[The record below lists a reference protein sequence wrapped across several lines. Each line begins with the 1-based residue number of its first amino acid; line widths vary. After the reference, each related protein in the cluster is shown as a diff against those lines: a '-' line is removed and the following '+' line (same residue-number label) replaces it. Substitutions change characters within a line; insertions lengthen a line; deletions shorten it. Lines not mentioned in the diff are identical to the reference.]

1 MYFVARYNWIN
12 DQLTD
17 KCPVGFFRSL
27 KRAKKYVDSTMT
39 NDKRRNTIEIVRINE
54 GFQTYNFPTAVY
66 EWSEYY
72 QIYIPVL
79 ETDMRRKMVITY

>member
-1 MYFVARYNWIN
+1 
-12 DQLTD
+12 
-17 KCPVGFFRSL
+17 
-27 KRAKKYVDSTMT
+27 MT